1 MTTGPSPG
9 PLWVSGGHPQG
20 EQGPQGRQANQTGKT
35 NETRFEVEAL
45 EPGTLYNFSVWAER
59 NNVASST
66 RSLRASTAPDPVT
79 ITSCSS
85 ASGGYKVVVTWSCP
99 PGGYEAFELEVG
111 RQRVSQPPSSCGK
124 GVSMSGLGPAKS
136 YPAVVTTLWDGM
148 RAQSASVTCH
158 TESAALLRCTPGNIR
173 PIIHLKCTAQW
184 LLVYSQCLHHRHCQF
199 KVFSLLRREV
209 ISAWSVLCTVN
220 KPN

>member
-1 MTTGPSPG
+1 MWGVESPHG
-9 PLWVSGGHPQG
+9 QSPLIPLVLP
-20 EQGPQGRQANQTGKT
+20 P
-35 NETRFEVEAL
+35 
-45 EPGTLYNFSVWAER
+45 
-59 NNVASST
+59 
-66 RSLRASTAPDPVT
+66 APDPVT

-158 TESAALLRCTPGNIR
+158 TESAGEQSPMGTGSFDNLLSKTPSGPVVRESHQGRGNLLVCVSFPAFFKTALLRCTPGNIR